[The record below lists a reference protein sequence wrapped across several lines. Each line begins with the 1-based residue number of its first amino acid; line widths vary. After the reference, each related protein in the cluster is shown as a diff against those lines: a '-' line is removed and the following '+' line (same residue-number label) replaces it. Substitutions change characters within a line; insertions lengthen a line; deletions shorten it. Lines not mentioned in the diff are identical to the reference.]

1 MKTFDEYIQ
10 GRIYEAYNN
19 APDQWICDNFD
30 ELARMFRIDSIDN
43 ITEYMLRYGCGNGR
57 AKDYA
62 NYIVAYLEKQEAKEN
77 ELELVVCP
85 RCGGDAYKLLHCCHS
100 ECELNLAGHS
110 HLTDED
116 ADRLDELIELV
127 LSKHSRASDY
137 NRDLLALDSFI
148 NSLKG
153 VNNG

>member
-1 MKTFDEYIQ
+1 MMKTFDEYIQ
-10 GRIYEAYNN
+10 GRILKAYNN
-19 APDQWICDNFD
+19 APGQGICDNFD

-43 ITEYMLRYGCGNGR
+43 ITEYMLRYGCGKGR

-62 NYIVAYLEKQEAKEN
+62 NYIVAWLEEQEAKEN

-85 RCGGDAYKLLHCCHS
+85 RCGGDAYKILHCCHS

-116 ADRLDELIELV
+116 
-127 LSKHSRASDY
+127 SKHIK
-137 NRDLLALDSFI
+137 NLAAEMVNAYSLQHQDNTATKLINFI

-153 VNNG
+153 E